1 MSKHTRTF
9 GCLYLFFV
17 ISIGFFI
24 FLPLAVSA
32 DITTGLVGHWK
43 FDEGSGTVA
52 SDSSGNV
59 NNGALTSGPTWTTGK
74 VSGALSFDGVDAR
87 VSIPDRNIHEF
98 NEGTNGTISFWF
110 KLLSYPSSVDGHLV
124 DKYDSSVGQGGY
136 LYRITDT
143 DGDGVR
149 DDFRAFIHGTT
160 NCNGCGSNVN
170 KTNISLNQWYHAVSV
185 IKTTSNSSELYIDG
199 ALISS
204 TGNFFGAAT
213 STQTLSI
220 GGNEAASNVNAV
232 IDDARIYNR
241 VLTAA
246 DITELYNLGST
257 AFDFSLTNGGN
268 KSVTQGSSVNNTV
281 TATLVSG
288 TAQAVS
294 FITASGLPTGAAATF
309 SPISCTPS
317 TACSTVLT
325 ISALSTTPA
334 GTYTI
339 TVTGTATGG
348 TIAPSIPTGLTA
360 TAISSSQI
368 NLSWTASTDNV
379 GVAGYKVFRGGVQI
393 ATVTTGTSYSNTGL
407 TAATTYSYT
416 VSAYDAAGLN
426 SAQSAS
432 VSVTTLATGAKTYYV
447 ATTGNDANTGTSAA
461 PFKTIQKAADVVQA
475 GDRVIVKAGT
485 YYGRILMKTSGTASA
500 PIVFEGEAGAIIDG
514 SEPTSGW
521 VTAPEI
527 GPGVYK
533 TTNIPYNPYAMI
545 ADGDKNIAKIHD
557 VNMQTNKYVNWQ
569 NLLKTPVDATEQTF
583 CGGNPFVTIKSWDGV
598 EAYFGYLS
606 GTTYIRFKNGDNPIT
621 RNLRSSPGPN
631 GCGNCW
637 PMSAAVRIED
647 KSYVIV
653 KNFLIRGAQWGITL
667 KGSNA
672 ANNLIEGNHIMN
684 GLGRVYI
691 ALGAHDNVVRGNKM
705 ELNQLGFEKYPPGA
719 DSVAASGC
727 NTTAY
732 PDPYAIGVKSRY
744 YFIFKYIV
752 GDSSENNAD
761 SGVKIRSSAGAN
773 NDIVGNEI
781 FNGIVGMDIAETT
794 GGRVHN
800 NTIHNMAAE
809 GIFILNNVRDLQIYD
824 NLLYDSDINIRPQH
838 MNEGNRLVYIYR
850 NRIYNPHLLGA
861 ENFYFHFWPDSPPP
875 SSYPEFFIYH
885 NSIVGGHI
893 AFGVGD
899 AVPAGGMPGVRFI
912 NNIFS
917 SYQFYTPW
925 MDSAFTT
932 NSSMVGAF
940 DYNWAGGIYA
950 RGVPA
955 WFGSN
960 NINARDQKMWN
971 VTTMPDFK
979 LPAGSLAIDKGID

>member
-1 MSKHTRTF
+1 MAGIIEAMSKHTRTF

-348 TIAPSIPTGLTA
+348 LTKQTTFTLTVIGVDTTPPSVPTNLTA

-407 TAATTYSYT
+407 TAATTYSY
-416 VSAYDAAGLN
+416 
-426 SAQSAS
+426 
-432 VSVTTLATGAKTYYV
+432 
-447 ATTGNDANTGTSAA
+447 
-461 PFKTIQKAADVVQA
+461 
-475 GDRVIVKAGT
+475 
-485 YYGRILMKTSGTASA
+485 
-500 PIVFEGEAGAIIDG
+500 
-514 SEPTSGW
+514 
-521 VTAPEI
+521 
-527 GPGVYK
+527 
-533 TTNIPYNPYAMI
+533 
-545 ADGDKNIAKIHD
+545 
-557 VNMQTNKYVNWQ
+557 
-569 NLLKTPVDATEQTF
+569 
-583 CGGNPFVTIKSWDGV
+583 
-598 EAYFGYLS
+598 
-606 GTTYIRFKNGDNPIT
+606 
-621 RNLRSSPGPN
+621 
-631 GCGNCW
+631 
-637 PMSAAVRIED
+637 
-647 KSYVIV
+647 
-653 KNFLIRGAQWGITL
+653 
-667 KGSNA
+667 
-672 ANNLIEGNHIMN
+672 
-684 GLGRVYI
+684 
-691 ALGAHDNVVRGNKM
+691 
-705 ELNQLGFEKYPPGA
+705 
-719 DSVAASGC
+719 
-727 NTTAY
+727 
-732 PDPYAIGVKSRY
+732 
-744 YFIFKYIV
+744 
-752 GDSSENNAD
+752 
-761 SGVKIRSSAGAN
+761 
-773 NDIVGNEI
+773 
-781 FNGIVGMDIAETT
+781 
-794 GGRVHN
+794 
-800 NTIHNMAAE
+800 
-809 GIFILNNVRDLQIYD
+809 
-824 NLLYDSDINIRPQH
+824 
-838 MNEGNRLVYIYR
+838 
-850 NRIYNPHLLGA
+850 
-861 ENFYFHFWPDSPPP
+861 
-875 SSYPEFFIYH
+875 
-885 NSIVGGHI
+885 
-893 AFGVGD
+893 
-899 AVPAGGMPGVRFI
+899 
-912 NNIFS
+912 
-917 SYQFYTPW
+917 
-925 MDSAFTT
+925 
-932 NSSMVGAF
+932 
-940 DYNWAGGIYA
+940 
-950 RGVPA
+950 
-955 WFGSN
+955 
-960 NINARDQKMWN
+960 
-971 VTTMPDFK
+971 
-979 LPAGSLAIDKGID
+979 